1 LLSFFFLSSEI
12 FVNRHAEPFF
22 KDWRQLR
29 FHVFTEFA
37 FVSDSRVLR
46 VVFCSFDRA
55 WVRWAYD
62 VVILVEIDA
71 AFAGHYFS
79 RMTVEQRD
87 APRVEL
93 DIIGLAK
100 FYLFIVLTPVS
111 FTLLDFQP
119 RTAPGDLGISARL
132 QFCGSPTKFRRLECS
147 DVH

>member
-1 LLSFFFLSSEI
+1 LLSFFFLGSEI
-12 FVNRHAEPFF
+12 FVNRHAELLFE
-22 KDWRQLR
+22 DWRQRR
-29 FHVFTEFA
+29 FHVFTDFA

-46 VVFCSFDRA
+46 VVFCRFDRA
-55 WVRWAYD
+55 WFRWAYD
-62 VVILVEIDA
+62 VVILGEIDA
-71 AFAGHYFS
+71 AFAGHKFS

-119 RTAPGDLGISARL
+119 RAAPRDLGISVSL
-132 QFCGSPTKFRRLECS
+132 QFCGSPTKFRCLECS